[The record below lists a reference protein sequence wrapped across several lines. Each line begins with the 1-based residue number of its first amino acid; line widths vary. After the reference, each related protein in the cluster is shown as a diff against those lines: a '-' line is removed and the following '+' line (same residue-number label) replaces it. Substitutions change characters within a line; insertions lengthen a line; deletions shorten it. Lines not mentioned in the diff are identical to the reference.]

1 MAASDQIT
9 KLFFCAS
16 LGSAV
21 YYLML
26 AFEALG
32 WQDLM
37 NEFQL
42 CLGGTAWV
50 ALPGWHCLG
59 GTGFPRNRTIWR
71 CTVMAVYD
79 RLWVITGYF
88 YGVIH
93 STNVVFL
100 VLITGILCHNCMLLQ
115 KGIWKGSSQDYFGS
129 DWILGRSNRFH
140 LLGLLYLCWR

>member
-50 ALPGWHCLG
+50 ALPGWHRIPTESDDLKMYSYG
-59 GTGFPRNRTIWR
+59 
-71 CTVMAVYD
+71 
-79 RLWVITGYF
+79 RLWSFMSYNWLFLWGYTLHKCGF
-88 YGVIH
+88 S
-93 STNVVFL
+93 STYN
-100 VLITGILCHNCMLLQ
+100 
-115 KGIWKGSSQDYFGS
+115 WYFVP
-129 DWILGRSNRFH
+129 
-140 LLGLLYLCWR
+140 

>member
-9 KLFFCAS
+9 KLFFV
-16 LGSAV
+16 LPSA
-21 YYLML
+21 
-26 AFEALG
+26 
-32 WQDLM
+32 
-37 NEFQL
+37 QL
-42 CLGGTAWV
+42 STTSCWPLKPWVGKISWTSSSCAWV

-100 VLITGILCHNCMLLQ
+100 VLITGILCHNCMLFQ